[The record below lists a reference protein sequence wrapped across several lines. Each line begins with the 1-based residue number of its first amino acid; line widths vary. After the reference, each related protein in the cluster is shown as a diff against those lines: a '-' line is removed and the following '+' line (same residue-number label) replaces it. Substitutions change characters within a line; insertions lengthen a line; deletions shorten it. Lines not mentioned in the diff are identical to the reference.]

1 MNITNMNVYNA
12 ITYAKT
18 VNIYCPGNKTDKYY
32 WGGERKLS
40 ITFTGGND
48 LRTKAEIPSITC
60 TEIMTNIRKKIPSI
74 IFTGIMTNV
83 RK

>member
-32 WGGERKLS
+32 WGGKKLS
-40 ITFTGGND
+40 ITFTGVMTHI
-48 LRTKAEIPSITC
+48 RKEIPSITSM
-60 TEIMTNIRKKIPSI
+60 E
-74 IFTGIMTNV
+74 
-83 RK
+83 